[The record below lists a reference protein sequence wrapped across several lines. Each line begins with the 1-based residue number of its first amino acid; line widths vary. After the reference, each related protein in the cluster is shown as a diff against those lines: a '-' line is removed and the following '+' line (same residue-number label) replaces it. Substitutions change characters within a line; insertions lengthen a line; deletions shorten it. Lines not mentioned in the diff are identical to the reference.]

1 MGMFVSLSSL
11 TMIYVSLSVTVPCET
26 LLHSVCAASHF
37 CGTKLTGKDT
47 AAAAAGE
54 DASTITSAAEE
65 PPGLAARRVFTHRIR
80 LLAVGDAIGEA
91 GLGGEERVLLLGLCN
106 DAVDVP
112 SAGSGSG
119 SGSGFLFGLEFGL
132 GLKVAGSE
140 FGRRLRLGRAT
151 TLWLWL
157 CWRGLRT

>member
-1 MGMFVSLSSL
+1 MGMCLSPLSSL
-11 TMIYVSLSVTVPCET
+11 TLSLSLYTET
-26 LLHSVCAASHF
+26 LLQCACAPCLI
-37 CGTKLTGKDT
+37 CGTKLAGKDT
-47 AAAAAGE
+47 AAAAARE
-54 DASTITSAAEE
+54 DASTITSAAED
-65 PPGLAARRVFTHRIR
+65 PPGLAACRVFTHRIR

-112 SAGSGSG
+112 GSGSG
-119 SGSGFLFGLEFGL
+119 SRSGSGFTFGLEFGL
-132 GLKVAGSE
+132 GLKVSGSE

-157 CWRGLRT
+157 YWRGLRT

>member
-1 MGMFVSLSSL
+1 MSMFVCLSSL
-11 TMIYVSLSVTVPCET
+11 TLPLSLYTVKRT
-26 LLHSVCAASHF
+26 LGLAFCACLIFVEAR
-37 CGTKLTGKDT
+37 LAGKDT

-65 PPGLAARRVFTHRIR
+65 PPGLAARRVFTHRTR

-119 SGSGFLFGLEFGL
+119 SGSGSGFTFGLEFGL

>member
-1 MGMFVSLSSL
+1 MFAVSLVSHS
-11 TMIYVSLSVTVPCET
+11 MSLSHSCVD
-26 LLHSVCAASHF
+26 SVCAASHF
-37 CGTKLTGKDT
+37 CATKLTGKDT
-47 AAAAAGE
+47 AAAAARE

-119 SGSGFLFGLEFGL
+119 SGFLFGLEFGL
-132 GLKVAGSE
+132 RLKVAGSE

>member
-1 MGMFVSLSSL
+1 M
-11 TMIYVSLSVTVPCET
+11 
-26 LLHSVCAASHF
+26 SHF
-37 CGTKLTGKDT
+37 CGTKLAGKDT

-54 DASTITSAAEE
+54 DASTITSAAEQ

-151 TLWLWL
+151 TL
-157 CWRGLRT
+157 

>member
-1 MGMFVSLSSL
+1 MRSVRVSNFVEPRL
-11 TMIYVSLSVTVPCET
+11 
-26 LLHSVCAASHF
+26 A
-37 CGTKLTGKDT
+37 GKDT

-91 GLGGEERVLLLGLCN
+91 GLGGEERVLLLGLCD

-112 SAGSGSG
+112 GAGSGSG

-132 GLKVAGSE
+132 RLKVAGSE